1 MSSSYIARRLLLL
14 IPTMLGVVTLVF
26 SLRPLIPGD
35 PIDYMLGEQAQ
46 PADRM
51 SLIKEFHLDLP
62 IHRQYLIYL
71 GEVIT
76 GDLGQSIHTRKPVI
90 NMIMERF
97 PATLMLTLGAIAI
110 SICIA
115 IPAGVLSA
123 VKRGSFIDYG
133 AMFFALLGV
142 AMPNFWLGP
151 LLILLFSINL
161 GWLPVSGT
169 GGLSHMILPAMTLG
183 TSMAAILTRMTRS
196 SMLEVIKEDFITT
209 ARAKGLQELTV
220 LMKHALRNALIPII
234 TLIGLQFG
242 GLLAG
247 SIITET
253 IFSWPGIGTLIITAI
268 NSRDFPVLQG
278 CVMAISLSYV

>member
-26 SLRPLIPGD
+26 LLRPLIPGD

-133 AMFFALLGV
+133 AMLFALLGV

-151 LLILLFSINL
+151 LLILLFSVNL
-161 GWLPVSGT
+161 GW
-169 GGLSHMILPAMTLG
+169 
-183 TSMAAILTRMTRS
+183 
-196 SMLEVIKEDFITT
+196 
-209 ARAKGLQELTV
+209 
-220 LMKHALRNALIPII
+220 
-234 TLIGLQFG
+234 
-242 GLLAG
+242 
-247 SIITET
+247 
-253 IFSWPGIGTLIITAI
+253 
-268 NSRDFPVLQG
+268 
-278 CVMAISLSYV
+278 